1 MSVDGEENPF
11 QTPVHV
17 AELVQAPEAEEDATG
32 GVIPYK
38 NPASAD
44 GLLPR
49 DIFFST
55 ADRFFPCC
63 SCLNSRDSWLEG

>member
-38 NPASAD
+38 NPAALT
-44 GLLPR
+44 GYYLG
-49 DIFFST
+49 IFSFST